1 MSENCWDVV
10 VIGGGAAGF
19 FSAIRL
25 KELNPKFSIVVL
37 EKTQKTLSKVRISGG
52 GRCNVTHH
60 CLKNSDLLQQ
70 YPRGKKIIKQAVHK
84 FNVQH
89 TIDWFNSHGVSLK
102 IESDGRMFPT
112 TDSSETIAGLFED
125 LVDKF
130 GIKIIRGCAVKTLV
144 YSKGKNEYNNKY
156 NWEIFTSAEKIMAN
170 SVVIATG
177 GQMAWTHYQW
187 ISELPISIIKPYPS
201 LFTFNIQDKQ
211 LQSLSGISVPSG
223 AVKLIGFDSLFQGP
237 VLITHWGLSGPAVLK
252 ASAWAAQWIYDR
264 NYSFQ
269 ILISWIIAEENQFRQ
284 QFNILVEQNAKKK
297 IINLPLEIPNRLWQ
311 FILWRSEINSEKI
324 IGELT
329 KAQKNKIIEMLL
341 KMPFTV
347 TGKTTFKEEFVTAG
361 GIGEDS
367 IDPNT
372 LAIKQH
378 IGLYA
383 CGEILNVDG
392 VTGGFNFQ
400 AAWSTANLV
409 ANSIA
414 YSPFSENL

>member
-1 MSENCWDVV
+1 MSENCWDVAI
-10 VIGGGAAGF
+10 IGGGAAGF
-19 FSAIRL
+19 FTAIRL

-60 CLKNSDLLQQ
+60 CLKNSELLQQ

-89 TIDWFNSHGVSLK
+89 AIDWFNSHGVSVK

-125 LVDKF
+125 LVADY
-130 GIKIIRGCAVKTLV
+130 GINIIRGCAVKTLV
-144 YSKGKNEYNNKY
+144 YSKGNNEYKNKY
-156 NWEIFTSAEKIMAN
+156 NWEIIASAEKLMAN

-211 LQSLSGISVPSG
+211 LQLLSGISVLSG

-269 ILISWIIAEENQFRQ
+269 ILISWISVEENQFRQ
-284 QFNILVEQNAKKK
+284 QFNNVVEQNAKKK

-311 FILWRSEINSEKI
+311 FILWRSEINSEKTL
-324 IGELT
+324 GELT
-329 KAQKNKIIEMLL
+329 KVQKNKIIEMLL

-367 IDPNT
+367 IDFNT
-372 LAIKQH
+372 LAVKNHQ
-378 IGLYA
+378 GLYA
-383 CGEILNVDG
+383 CGEILDVDG